1 MTSHVAELQETINTT
16 TLKLVLLAIVTGGI
30 YLLLWMYRHCANI
43 EQITKSK
50 IAGETFFIWAA
61 VLCGLGSLFQT
72 IDGDASEIG
81 SIFMFAYSVLIIV
94 WAFKARKAL
103 EQYAVS
109 HKIFLKMGTLYTI
122 LFSVIYINY
131 CINKLPEIQWQQ
143 QQISNS

>member
-1 MTSHVAELQETINTT
+1 MTSHVAELKETINTT

-50 IAGETFFIWAA
+50 IAGETFFIWVA
-61 VLCGLGSLFQT
+61 VLCGLGSQFQT
-72 IDGDASEIG
+72 IGGDASVIG
-81 SIFMFAYSVLIIV
+81 SILVFAYSVLVIV

-103 EQYAVS
+103 EQCAVS

-122 LFSVIYINY
+122 LFNVLYINY
-131 CINKLPEIQWQQ
+131 CINKLPEIQWK